1 MNMEYSNVVLFGVFT
16 DAKNYTMDG
25 LATINSS
32 QLIEKSQLRTTKP
45 NDAYLSG
52 FLSKISTKLY
62 SISDLGNIWDIIKD
76 KGVRF
81 FFNRLRSFNH
91 KIYY

>member
-52 FLSKISTKLY
+52 KFRPNYIPFQISV
-62 SISDLGNIWDIIKD
+62 ISGT
-76 KGVRF
+76 
-81 FFNRLRSFNH
+81 
-91 KIYY
+91 